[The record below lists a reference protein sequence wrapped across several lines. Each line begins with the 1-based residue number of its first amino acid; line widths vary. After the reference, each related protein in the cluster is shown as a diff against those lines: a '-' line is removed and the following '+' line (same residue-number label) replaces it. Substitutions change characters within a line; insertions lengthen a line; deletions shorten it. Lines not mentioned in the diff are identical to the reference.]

1 MFYANKI
8 KYFKKPDWFKE
19 LDDVQASEQQQQQ
32 DDKFSFEV
40 SEMFK
45 IDGNTESFFRQK
57 HKWGVVIK
65 FSIYFVFC

>member
-1 MFYANKI
+1 MFCANRI